1 MIIEKV
7 SIIIL
12 IIIMIEKVI
21 IIVIIMIVKEKKVLE
36 QNMKLIIKKIFK
48 NIIEDQLE

>member
-12 IIIMIEKVI
+12 IIIMIEKI
-21 IIVIIMIVKEKKVLE
+21 IIIAIIMIVKEKKVLE
-36 QNMKLIIKKIFK
+36 QNLKLLIKKILK

>member
-7 SIIIL
+7 LIIIL
-12 IIIMIEKVI
+12 IIIMIKKVI
-21 IIVIIMIVKEKKVLE
+21 IIVKEKKVLE
-36 QNMKLIIKKIFK
+36 QNLKLLIKKILK

>member
-7 SIIIL
+7 LIIIL
-12 IIIMIEKVI
+12 III
-21 IIVIIMIVKEKKVLE
+21 IVKEKKVLE
-36 QNMKLIIKKIFK
+36 QNLKLLIKKILK